1 MGLRSWLDLPVEMGW
16 RHVLFA
22 NWPVEPGV
30 VEPHLPEPLGVDTVA
45 GRAWLSVVPFTNV
58 AVRPKGVPASL
69 GFRLPELNLRTYV
82 THDSGDG
89 TLDSAAIYFFSLDA
103 DGIRGVT
110 GARVFHHLPYYYADI
125 RMETVGNRV
134 TPRSD
139 TRPGRC
145 TRRLRRSTGTRS
157 SRRTASRP
165 PRATRRSCTAPAWTC
180 SRPAAVN
187 PDQPA
192 DCAGSPSDSVTGRGH
207 SSAASTT
214 S

>member
-1 MGLRSWLDLPVEMGW
+1 MGVRSWLDLPVEMGW

-30 VEPHLPEPLGVDTVA
+30 VEPHLPEPLGVDTV
-45 GRAWLSVVPFTNV
+45 
-58 AVRPKGVPASL
+58 
-69 GFRLPELNLRTYV
+69 
-82 THDSGDG
+82 DG

-103 DGIRGVT
+103 GGILGVT

-145 TRRLRRSTGTRS
+145 SRRLRRSTGLRS
-157 SRRTASRP
+157 LRPTASRP

-192 DCAGSPSDSVTGRGH
+192 DRTGSPSDSVTDRGH